1 MAIQLVTD
9 QFSDNLD
16 GTFRNGMVGNFKIV
30 EQTLNELLTYQG
42 NINQQLSTLTTNINT
57 SVDGKLTKQDSVLVD
72 KLKAQSQDLTER
84 ISHVIMGTDTDSIH
98 AVLNKMLLDGELR
111 GQRGDAGKDGRD
123 GLDGE
128 SAYQIWLDAGNVGS
142 KADYLASMKG
152 EPGGKGPAGPAGKDG
167 AMSSADVSK
176 MVDSALS
183 DVQVGGRNYISM
195 GNTVPGYVNVNDG
208 NILSP
213 NSYSQERTS
222 DYIKIDSTKIY
233 HYQTWIEIA
242 AVTDST
248 TTWSSIAFYDKDK
261 SYISRL
267 ANGYNSVT
275 IPGIYHNDYLVD
287 STNIPEMSAY
297 VRLSW
302 RTYGGTNSHAMFEL
316 GIVAHDWSPAP
327 EDKVTDNHDGSITV
341 NGQQVDLT
349 NVAATTSILQ
359 GKTLD
364 IIGDS
369 YVANNGQPVSQTWHY
384 KIATQHSMKYNNYGI
399 NGNGLITTKATGTP
413 VVNRV
418 GDMDSSA
425 DYVIVVGG
433 KNDYNQQLAIT
444 DFKSGLVKLIQELVG
459 RFVGKKICFFTP
471 WSIAEPGTMN
481 IPLSQY
487 SQAIEDV
494 CGAYSIPCF
503 NSAKRSGIL
512 AYNGSFRAKYF
523 QTSNDSSHLNDAG
536 HNLFVNPATKFL
548 ESL

>member
-42 NINQQLSTLTTNINT
+42 NINKQLSTLTTNINT
-57 SVDGKLTKQDSVLVD
+57 SVDGKLTKQDSALAD

-98 AVLNKMLLDGELR
+98 AVLNKMILDGELR

-142 KADYLASMKG
+142 KADYLASM
-152 EPGGKGPAGPAGKDG
+152 A
-167 AMSSADVSK
+167 SSA
-176 MVDSALS
+176 
-183 DVQVGGRNYISM
+183 
-195 GNTVPGYVNVNDG
+195 
-208 NILSP
+208 
-213 NSYSQERTS
+213 
-222 DYIKIDSTKIY
+222 
-233 HYQTWIEIA
+233 
-242 AVTDST
+242 
-248 TTWSSIAFYDKDK
+248 
-261 SYISRL
+261 
-267 ANGYNSVT
+267 
-275 IPGIYHNDYLVD
+275 
-287 STNIPEMSAY
+287 
-297 VRLSW
+297 
-302 RTYGGTNSHAMFEL
+302 
-316 GIVAHDWSPAP
+316 
-327 EDKVTDNHDGSITV
+327 
-341 NGQQVDLT
+341 
-349 NVAATTSILQ
+349 SILQ

-384 KIATQHSMKYNNYGI
+384 KVANQHSMKYNNYGI

-444 DFKSGLVKLIQELVG
+444 DFKDGLANLIQELVG

>member
-1 MAIQLVTD
+1 MTDKLVSKNMPTDNRGLRDTLISNFAIIQPYLD
-9 QFSDNLD
+9 LLDNLNTELD
-16 GTFRNGMVGNFKIV
+16 SKFSIQDKTQAERLK
-30 EQTLNELLTYQG
+30 EQAESL
-42 NINQQLSTLTTNINT
+42 
-57 SVDGKLTKQDSVLVD
+57 QD
-72 KLKAQSQDLTER
+72 R

-128 SAYQIWLDAGNVGS
+128 SAYQIWLDAGNTGS

-152 EPGGKGPAGPAGKDG
+152 KPGDKGPAGPAGKDG
-167 AMSSADVSK
+167 AMSSADVNK
-176 MVDSALS
+176 MVSDSL
-183 DVQVGGRNYISM
+183 QYQ
-195 GNTVPGYVNVNDG
+195 TVPDGTDLLTLVNNVGRTQYYSCSSMANAKTMSNVPMVTAFNLITRPVNPANQPTASNGNPIGTYTTLEFRPYNSGLVYV
-208 NILSP
+208 
-213 NSYSQERTS
+213 
-222 DYIKIDSTKIY
+222 
-233 HYQTWIEIA
+233 A
-242 AVTDST
+242 ST
-248 TTWSSIAFYDKDK
+248 TTDG
-261 SYISRL
+261 
-267 ANGYNSVT
+267 NGKLT
-275 IPGIYHNDYLVD
+275 
-287 STNIPEMSAY
+287 STPWT
-297 VRLSW
+297 L
-302 RTYGGTNSHAMFEL
+302 L
-316 GIVAHDWSPAP
+316 GS
-327 EDKVTDNHDGSITV
+327 
-341 NGQQVDLT
+341 
-349 NVAATTSILQ
+349 NVATTSILQ

-369 YVANNGQPVSQTWHY
+369 YVANNGKPVSETWHY
-384 KIATQHSMKYNNYGI
+384 KIATQHNMKYNNYGV
-399 NGNGLITTKATGTP
+399 NGNGLVTTKATGTP

-418 GDMDSSA
+418 GDMDSSS

-444 DFKSGLVKLIQELVG
+444 DFKSGLVKLIQELVE

-471 WSIAEPGTMN
+471 WSIVESETMN

-512 AYNGSFRAKYF
+512 AYSGAFQTKYF
-523 QTSNDSSHLNDAG
+523 QTSTDCSHLNDAG

>member
-42 NINQQLSTLTTNINT
+42 NINKQLSTLTTNINT

-72 KLKAQSQDLTER
+72 KLKAQSQDLTKR
-84 ISHVIMGTDTDSIH
+84 INHIIMGTDTDSIH
-98 AVLNKMLLDGELR
+98 AVLNKMILDGELR

-152 EPGGKGPAGPAGKDG
+152 KPGDKGPMGPAGKDG
-167 AMSSADVSK
+167 AMSSADVDK
-176 MVDSALS
+176 MVSDSL
-183 DVQVGGRNYISM
+183 QYQ
-195 GNTVPGYVNVNDG
+195 TVPDGTDLLTLINNTGRTQYYSCGKAADAKTMSNVPMVTAFNLIARPVNPANQTTADNGNPIWAYTTLEFRPYNSGLVYVASTTTDG
-208 NILSP
+208 DGKL
-213 NSYSQERTS
+213 TS
-222 DYIKIDSTKIY
+222 TPWTLLGSN
-233 HYQTWIEIA
+233 A
-242 AVTDST
+242 AVT
-248 TTWSSIAFYDKDK
+248 
-261 SYISRL
+261 
-267 ANGYNSVT
+267 
-275 IPGIYHNDYLVD
+275 
-287 STNIPEMSAY
+287 
-297 VRLSW
+297 
-302 RTYGGTNSHAMFEL
+302 
-316 GIVAHDWSPAP
+316 
-327 EDKVTDNHDGSITV
+327 
-341 NGQQVDLT
+341 
-349 NVAATTSILQ
+349 SILY

-384 KIATQHSMKYNNYGI
+384 KIANQHSMKYNNYGI

-433 KNDYNQQLAIT
+433 KNDYNQQLGIT
-444 DFKSGLVKLIQELVG
+444 DFKSGLVKLIQELVE

-471 WSIAEPGTMN
+471 WSIVDSETMN
-481 IPLSQY
+481 IPLAQY

-512 AYNGSFRAKYF
+512 AYSGAFQTKYF
-523 QTSNDSSHLNDAG
+523 QTSTDCSHLNSAG
-536 HNLFVNPATKFL
+536 HDLFVNPATKFL

>member
-1 MAIQLVTD
+1 MAIQLATNELSSVND
-9 QFSDNLD
+9 AP
-16 GTFRNGMVGNFKIV
+16 FRNLLISNFV
-30 EQTLNELLTYQG
+30 TTQEVLNELLTYQG
-42 NINQQLSTLTTNINT
+42 NINKQLSTLTTNINT
-57 SVDGKLTKQDSVLVD
+57 SVDGKLTKQDSILFD
-72 KLKAQSQDLTER
+72 KLKAQSQDLTKR

-152 EPGGKGPAGPAGKDG
+152 NPGDNGPAGPAGKDG
-167 AMSSADVSK
+167 AMSSADVDK
-176 MVDSALS
+176 MVSNSL
-183 DVQVGGRNYISM
+183 QYQ
-195 GNTVPGYVNVNDG
+195 TVPDGTDLLTLVNNLGRTQYYLCSNAANAKTMSNVPMATAFNLIVRPASPANQSIANNGNPIWTYTTLEFRPYNSGLVYV
-208 NILSP
+208 
-213 NSYSQERTS
+213 
-222 DYIKIDSTKIY
+222 
-233 HYQTWIEIA
+233 A
-242 AVTDST
+242 ST
-248 TTWSSIAFYDKDK
+248 TTDGDGK
-261 SYISRL
+261 L
-267 ANGYNSVT
+267 T
-275 IPGIYHNDYLVD
+275 
-287 STNIPEMSAY
+287 STPWT
-297 VRLSW
+297 L
-302 RTYGGTNSHAMFEL
+302 L
-316 GIVAHDWSPAP
+316 GS
-327 EDKVTDNHDGSITV
+327 
-341 NGQQVDLT
+341 
-349 NVAATTSILQ
+349 NVASTSILQ

-369 YVANNGQPVSQTWHY
+369 YVANNGKPVSETWHY
-384 KIATQHSMKYNNYGI
+384 KIANQHAMKYNNYGI

-444 DFKSGLVKLIQELVG
+444 DFKAGLVKLIQELVE

-471 WSIAEPGTMN
+471 WSIVESETMN
-481 IPLSQY
+481 IPLAQY

-503 NSAKRSGIL
+503 NSSKRSGIL
-512 AYNGSFRAKYF
+512 AYSGAFQTKYF
-523 QTSNDSSHLNDAG
+523 QTSTDRSHLNDAG

>member
-1 MAIQLVTD
+1 MAIQLATNELSSVND
-9 QFSDNLD
+9 AP
-16 GTFRNGMVGNFKIV
+16 FRNLLISNFV
-30 EQTLNELLTYQG
+30 TTQEVLNELLTYQG

-152 EPGGKGPAGPAGKDG
+152 EPGDKGPMGPAGKDG
-167 AMSSADVSK
+167 AMSSADVDKMVSDSLQYQTVPDGTDLLTLVNNVGRTQYYSCSK
-176 MVDSALS
+176 MANAKTMSNMPMVTAFNLIARPVNPANQPTAD
-183 DVQVGGRNYISM
+183 N
-195 GNTVPGYVNVNDG
+195 GNPIWAYTTLEFRPYNSGLVYV
-208 NILSP
+208 
-213 NSYSQERTS
+213 
-222 DYIKIDSTKIY
+222 
-233 HYQTWIEIA
+233 A
-242 AVTDST
+242 ST
-248 TTWSSIAFYDKDK
+248 TTDGDGK
-261 SYISRL
+261 L
-267 ANGYNSVT
+267 T
-275 IPGIYHNDYLVD
+275 
-287 STNIPEMSAY
+287 STPWT
-297 VRLSW
+297 L
-302 RTYGGTNSHAMFEL
+302 L
-316 GIVAHDWSPAP
+316 GS
-327 EDKVTDNHDGSITV
+327 
-341 NGQQVDLT
+341 
-349 NVAATTSILQ
+349 NVATTSILY

-384 KIATQHSMKYNNYGI
+384 KIANQHSMKYNNYGI

-444 DFKSGLVKLIQELVG
+444 DFKDGLANLIQELVG

>member
-1 MAIQLVTD
+1 MTVEPLMTNDLANGFDTIRGQLV
-9 QFSDNLD
+9 DNFTIIQGYLQKYD
-16 GTFRNGMVGNFKIV
+16 GITEELATINDGVDEKLSEQDKTQV
-30 EQTLNELLTYQG
+30 ERLNEQAESL
-42 NINQQLSTLTTNINT
+42 
-57 SVDGKLTKQDSVLVD
+57 QD
-72 KLKAQSQDLTER
+72 R

-142 KADYLASMKG
+142 KADYLASM
-152 EPGGKGPAGPAGKDG
+152 A
-167 AMSSADVSK
+167 SSA
-176 MVDSALS
+176 
-183 DVQVGGRNYISM
+183 
-195 GNTVPGYVNVNDG
+195 
-208 NILSP
+208 
-213 NSYSQERTS
+213 
-222 DYIKIDSTKIY
+222 
-233 HYQTWIEIA
+233 
-242 AVTDST
+242 
-248 TTWSSIAFYDKDK
+248 
-261 SYISRL
+261 
-267 ANGYNSVT
+267 
-275 IPGIYHNDYLVD
+275 
-287 STNIPEMSAY
+287 
-297 VRLSW
+297 
-302 RTYGGTNSHAMFEL
+302 
-316 GIVAHDWSPAP
+316 
-327 EDKVTDNHDGSITV
+327 
-341 NGQQVDLT
+341 
-349 NVAATTSILQ
+349 SILQ

-369 YVANNGQPVSQTWHY
+369 YVANNGKPVSETWHY
-384 KIATQHSMKYNNYGI
+384 KIANQHAMKYNNYGI

-444 DFKSGLVKLIQELVG
+444 DFKAGLVKLIQELVE

-471 WSIAEPGTMN
+471 WSIVESETMN
-481 IPLSQY
+481 IPLAQY

-503 NSAKRSGIL
+503 NSSKRSGIL
-512 AYNGSFRAKYF
+512 AYSGAFQTKYF
-523 QTSNDSSHLNDAG
+523 QTSTDRSHLNDAG

>member
-42 NINQQLSTLTTNINT
+42 NINKQLSTLTTNINT

-72 KLKAQSQDLTER
+72 KLKAQSQDLTKR
-84 ISHVIMGTDTDSIH
+84 INHIIMGTDTDSIH
-98 AVLNKMLLDGELR
+98 AVLNKMILDGELR

-152 EPGGKGPAGPAGKDG
+152 KPGDKGPMGPPGKDG
-167 AMSSADVSK
+167 AMSSADVDK
-176 MVDSALS
+176 MVSDSL
-183 DVQVGGRNYISM
+183 QYQ
-195 GNTVPGYVNVNDG
+195 TVPDGTDLLTLVNNIGRTQYYSCRKMANAKTMSNVPMVTAFNLIARPVNPANQPTADNGTPIWAYTTLEFRPYNSSLVYV
-208 NILSP
+208 
-213 NSYSQERTS
+213 
-222 DYIKIDSTKIY
+222 
-233 HYQTWIEIA
+233 A
-242 AVTDST
+242 ST
-248 TTWSSIAFYDKDK
+248 TTDGDGK
-261 SYISRL
+261 L
-267 ANGYNSVT
+267 T
-275 IPGIYHNDYLVD
+275 
-287 STNIPEMSAY
+287 STPWT
-297 VRLSW
+297 L
-302 RTYGGTNSHAMFEL
+302 L
-316 GIVAHDWSPAP
+316 GS
-327 EDKVTDNHDGSITV
+327 
-341 NGQQVDLT
+341 
-349 NVAATTSILQ
+349 NVAATSILY

-369 YVANNGQPVSQTWHY
+369 YVANNGKPVSETWHY
-384 KIATQHSMKYNNYGI
+384 KIANQHSMKYNNYGI
-399 NGNGLITTKATGTP
+399 NGNGLVTTKATGTP

-425 DYVIVVGG
+425 DYIIVVGG
-433 KNDYNQQLAIT
+433 KNDYNQQVPISE
-444 DFKSGLVKLIQELVG
+444 FKAGLVKLIQELVE

-471 WSIAEPGTMN
+471 WSIVEFETMN

-494 CGAYSIPCF
+494 CGTYSIPCF

-512 AYNGSFRAKYF
+512 AYSGAFQTKYF
-523 QTSNDSSHLNDAG
+523 QTSTDRSHLNSAG
-536 HNLFVNPATKFL
+536 HDLFVNPATKFL

>member
-42 NINQQLSTLTTNINT
+42 NINKQLSTLTTNINT
-57 SVDGKLTKQDSVLVD
+57 SVDGKLTKQDSDLVD

-98 AVLNKMLLDGELR
+98 AVLSKMLLDGELR

-152 EPGGKGPAGPAGKDG
+152 KPGDKGPVGPAGKDG
-167 AMSSADVSK
+167 AMSSADVDK

-183 DVQVGGRNYISM
+183 DVQVGGRNYLVGSSRIPVKYASHGYNLEVFSITNQDVLNALVGQTIM
-195 GNTVPGYVNVNDG
+195 LQAMATAPSDDSIYLGMWYLDSNKNRSQINSVSGNTVVR
-208 NILSP
+208 S
-213 NSYSQERTS
+213 EM
-222 DYIKIDSTKIY
+222 
-233 HYQTWIEIA
+233 
-242 AVTDST
+242 TDKLFSE
-248 TTWSSIAFYDKDK
+248 FLVPD
-261 SYISRL
+261 
-267 ANGYNSVT
+267 
-275 IPGIYHNDYLVD
+275 GIYTLQAVFTTGKSD
-287 STNIPEMSAY
+287 SS
-297 VRLSW
+297 
-302 RTYGGTNSHAMFEL
+302 GTVWHEQLEL
-316 GIVAHDWSPAP
+316 GSVAHDWSPAP

-349 NVAATTSILQ
+349 NVAAATSILK

-369 YVANNGQPVSQTWHY
+369 YVANNGKPVSETWHY
-384 KIATQHSMKYNNYGI
+384 KIANQHSMKYNNYGI

-413 VVNRV
+413 VVHRV
-418 GDMDSSA
+418 STMDSSA
-425 DYVIVVGG
+425 DYIVVVGG

-444 DFKSGLVKLIQELVG
+444 DFKSGLVKLIQELVE

-471 WSIAEPGTMN
+471 WSIVESETMN

-512 AYNGSFRAKYF
+512 AYNGAFQAKYF